1 MPHIC
6 HPASPVLVFSLLLFL
21 FTDFPASFPTQ
32 TPWDPS
38 SPFRGSPL
46 SASGAS
52 PLTFRT
58 CGSLPVAGPGVA
70 ESSDPSPQLEEGIG
84 VLGVGCEHLPAEPP
98 RHKPP
103 RRDSFIRLIIYPLKN
118 PTLTTYY
125 VPAPAGGGGDTES
138 LSSKSSGSGG
148 EGAKPHGTRHN
159 VTACRTLQ
167 GPKGAHDSL
176 ARSSGKIPE
185 EVVQGSLGGEKWGMH
200 SPGEGTCTA
209 PGISRCSRGGGR
221 VPVQTPPVCP
231 PDSSTQ
237 QGLVV

>member
-6 HPASPVLVFSLLLFL
+6 HLASPVLVFSLLVFL
-21 FTDFPASFPTQ
+21 FTDFPVSFPTQ

-70 ESSDPSPQLEEGIG
+70 ESSDPSPQLGEEGIG

-103 RRDSFIRLIIYPLKN
+103 RRDLFIRLIIYPLKN
-118 PTLTTYY
+118 PTLRTYY
-125 VPAPAGGGGDTES
+125 VPALAGRGGDTQS
-138 LSSKSSGSGG
+138 LSSKSCGSGG
-148 EGAKPHGTRHN
+148 EGANHMAHATMSQRAGPR
-159 VTACRTLQ
+159 R
-167 GPKGAHDSL
+167 GPKGHMT
-176 ARSSGKIPE
+176 
-185 EVVQGSLGGEKWGMH
+185 V
-200 SPGEGTCTA
+200 
-209 PGISRCSRGGGR
+209 
-221 VPVQTPPVCP
+221 
-231 PDSSTQ
+231 
-237 QGLVV
+237 